1 MEARAARARFRASQM
16 LSVLVA
22 IHNTRALATD
32 CLRTLHRTFQSL
44 GTDDVEFILMNDHSD
59 AEQRIPELM
68 ATFRAT
74 MPKGTPIREF
84 HFRQQQHY
92 TRALAYGL
100 SAARGRQVLFVS
112 HDMMVPPDYVRT
124 LLAVAASDER
134 IGLVRGVSPYV
145 DAFPQHRVAAPFRL
159 RSFEDLDAFARY
171 VSGYWGLAWVEDRL
185 LTGDSM
191 LIKREVLERIGVFD
205 PRYFGYFGD
214 IDFGLRLQRA
224 GYQMVCAKGA
234 WLWHAGAAAYKDK
247 SQNTQQDFSKIID
260 ARMDV
265 VRAAYRLFREK
276 WDLSLAP
283 EYTTTDHIP
292 FDALRAA
299 PPSAADAFVPP
310 MVPDPAICEVR

>member
-1 MEARAARARFRASQM
+1 M

-32 CLRTLHRTFQSL
+32 CLRTLHRTFLAL
-44 GTDDVEFILMNDHSD
+44 GTDDVEFILINDRSD
-59 AEQRIPELM
+59 AEQKIPELL
-68 ATFRAT
+68 ATFRAS
-74 MPKGTPIREF
+74 MPKGTRVTEF
-84 HFRQQQHY
+84 HFREHQHY

-100 SAARGRQVLFVS
+100 SAAKGRQVLFVS
-112 HDMMVPPDYVRT
+112 HDMMIAPDYVRT
-124 LLAVAASDER
+124 LLAVSASDER

-159 RSFEDLDAFARY
+159 RSFEDLDAFSRY
-171 VSGYWGLAWVEDRL
+171 VSGYWGLAWVEDAL

-191 LIKREVLERIGVFD
+191 LIKREVLDRIGVFD

-224 GYQMVCAKGA
+224 GYKMACAKGA
-234 WLWHAGAAAYKDK
+234 WLWHLGAAAYKDK
-247 SQNTQQDFSKIID
+247 SQQTQQNFGAIIN
-260 ARMDV
+260 ARMEV

-276 WDLSLAP
+276 WDRSLPP
-283 EYTTTDHIP
+283 EYTATADIP
-292 FDALRAA
+292 FDRLRAA
-299 PPSAADAFVPP
+299 PPSPADAFVPA